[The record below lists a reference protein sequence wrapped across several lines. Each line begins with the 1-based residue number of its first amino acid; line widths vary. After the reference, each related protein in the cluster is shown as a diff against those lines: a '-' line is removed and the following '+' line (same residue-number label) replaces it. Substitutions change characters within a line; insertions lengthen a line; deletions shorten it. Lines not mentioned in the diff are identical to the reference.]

1 MTSLSS
7 AMRPWTVC
15 FACGSAIQPDPL
27 WLDRDGLLCRECAR
41 RRRIEH
47 VRRNEAVYQRR
58 LRERQA
64 YILPEASHL
73 HPGSSRPTRRPN
85 RSPHS

>member
-1 MTSLSS
+1 MTSLYS
-7 AMRPWTVC
+7 AMRAWTVY

-41 RRRIEH
+41 RRKIEH

-64 YILPEASHL
+64 YILPEASHP